1 MTSMC
6 EHHWRRCHTSLRR
19 LLIDAEDESAVGWVE
34 IESDNVTHL
43 VRKQRIGGELEGFGP
58 MLLQAEGARCGR
70 RSKSRCR
77 CAAPCCACSNASLRA
92 AGSPASAR

>member
-34 IESDNVTHL
+34 KESDNVTHL

-58 MLLQAEGARCGR
+58 MLLQAEGAPDAADA
-70 RSKSRCR
+70 RSRDV
-77 CAAPCCACSNASLRA
+77 L
-92 AGSPASAR
+92 